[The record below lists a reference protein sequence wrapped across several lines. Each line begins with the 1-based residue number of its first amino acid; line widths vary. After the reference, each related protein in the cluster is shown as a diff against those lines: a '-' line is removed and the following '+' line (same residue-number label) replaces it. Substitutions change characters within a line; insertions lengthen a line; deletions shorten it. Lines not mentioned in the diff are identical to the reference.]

1 MAEPHDPALDLL
13 KKIYGYP
20 AFRGQQAE
28 IIAHVV
34 AGGDAFVL
42 MPTGGGKS
50 LCYQIPAL
58 LRPGVG
64 VVISPLI
71 ALMQDQVD
79 ALTQL
84 GIRAAAINSAM
95 PPGDVAQTKRR
106 LREGALDLVYVAPER
121 LLLDDFLAL
130 LDESP
135 LALFAIDEAHCVSQW
150 GHDFRPHYTQLSLL
164 ADRFPRVPR
173 LALTATADG
182 PTRKDIVE
190 RLRLAGGRTFVAGFD
205 RPNIR
210 YAIVEKN
217 EPRTQLL
224 RFIRESHPRDAG
236 IVYCL
241 SRKGVDETAE
251 WLGRQGCT
259 ALPYHA
265 GMTAEDRARN
275 QERFLRD
282 DQTIMA
288 ATIAFGMGIDKP
300 DVRFVVHLNLPRN
313 IEAYYQETGRAGRD
327 GLPADA
333 LLLYSLQDAVQQRR
347 FIDEGDAP
355 EAQKRIEHRKLNA
368 LLGLCESAAC
378 RRQILLEYFG
388 DASGPCGNCDTC
400 LEPPPTFDATVAAQK
415 AISCCYRTGERFGVG
430 YLAGVLLGETDER
443 IASFGHDRISTYGI
457 GKELGRDEWQGIYR
471 QLVALHLLTPDGEYG
486 GLRITPQGLAFLKT
500 KAPLHLR
507 RPALRK
513 KTRRRDRT
521 PALAAAALDPE
532 TSPDHALFAAM
543 KAKRLELA
551 RAQNV
556 PPYVIFHDRVLLEIA
571 ARKPA
576 TLAALSQIGGVGQN
590 KLERYGAIFLAVIA
604 GHETDQLLVEAG
616 SDLVADPDAG

>member
-1 MAEPHDPALDLL
+1 MTAPPDAALDLL
-13 KKIYGYP
+13 RKVYGYP

-34 AGGDAFVL
+34 AGKNAFVL

-79 ALTQL
+79 ALKQL
-84 GIRAAAINSAM
+84 GLRAAAINSAM
-95 PPGDVAQTKRR
+95 APGDVAQTKRR
-106 LREGALDLVYVAPER
+106 IREGALDLVYVAPER
-121 LLLDDFLAL
+121 LLLDEFLAL
-130 LDESP
+130 LHESP
-135 LALFAIDEAHCVSQW
+135 IALFAIDEAHCVSQW
-150 GHDFRPHYTQLSLL
+150 GHDFRPHYTQLSVL
-164 ADRFPRVPR
+164 AEQFPHVPR
-173 LALTATADG
+173 LALTATADH

-190 RLRLAGGRTFVAGFD
+190 RLHLTDGRSFIAGFD

-217 EPRTQLL
+217 EPRAQLL
-224 RFIRESHPRDAG
+224 RFIRENHPRDCG

-241 SRKGVDETAE
+241 SRKMVDETAD
-251 WLGRQGCT
+251 WLRAQGCA

-282 DQTIMA
+282 DNTIMV

-300 DVRFVVHLNLPRN
+300 DVRFVVHLSLPKN

-327 GLPADA
+327 GLPANA

-355 EAQKRIEHRKLNA
+355 DAQKRIEHQKLNS
-368 LLGLCESAAC
+368 LLGLCESAVC
-378 RRQILLEYFG
+378 RRQVLLGYFG
-388 DASGPCGNCDTC
+388 DTSGPCGNCDTC
-400 LEPPPTFDATVAAQK
+400 LEPPVTFDATVPAQK
-415 AISCCYRTGERFGVG
+415 AISCSYRTGERFGVG
-430 YLAGVLLGETDER
+430 YLVDVLLGEADER
-443 IASFGHDRISTYGI
+443 MTRFGHDQISTFGI
-457 GKELGRDEWQGIYR
+457 GKDLARAEWQGIYR
-471 QLVALHLLTPDGEYG
+471 QLVAMHLLTPDGEFG
-486 GLRITPQGLAFLKT
+486 GLRITPQGLAFLKSGE
-500 KAPLHLR
+500 PLHLR
-507 RPALRK
+507 RHVHRAK
-513 KTRRRDRT
+513 STRRDRQRTGAAPPEFEGT
-521 PALAAAALDPE
+521 PD
-532 TSPDHALFAAM
+532 DALFAAM

-556 PPYVIFHDRVLLEIA
+556 PPYVIFHDRVLIELA

-576 TLAALSQIGGVGQN
+576 TLAAMSQISGIGQS
-590 KLERYGAIFLAVIA
+590 KLDNYGKIFLAVISN
-604 GHETDQLLVEAG
+604 HETNQLLAEAG
-616 SDLVADPDAG
+616 SDLPLG

>member
-1 MAEPHDPALDLL
+1 MRRCMTATPDAALDLL
-13 KKIYGYP
+13 RKVYGYP

-34 AGGDAFVL
+34 AGRNAFVL

-84 GIRAAAINSAM
+84 GLRAATINSALA
-95 PPGDVAQTKRR
+95 PGDVAQTKRR
-106 LREGALDLVYVAPER
+106 IREGALDLVYVAPER
-121 LLLDDFLAL
+121 LLLDEFLAL
-130 LDESP
+130 LHESP
-135 LALFAIDEAHCVSQW
+135 IALFAIDEAHCVSQW
-150 GHDFRPHYTQLSLL
+150 GHDFRPHYTQLSVL
-164 ADRFPRVPR
+164 ADQFPHVPR
-173 LALTATADG
+173 LALTATADH

-190 RLRLAGGRTFVAGFD
+190 RLHLADGRTFIAGFD

-217 EPRTQLL
+217 EPRQQLL
-224 RFIRESHPRDAG
+224 RFIRENHPRDCG

-241 SRKGVDETAE
+241 SRKMVDETAD
-251 WLGRQGCT
+251 WLRGHGCT

-282 DQTIMA
+282 DNTIMV

-300 DVRFVVHLNLPRN
+300 DVRFVVHLNIPKN

-327 GLPADA
+327 GLPANA

-355 EAQKRIEHRKLNA
+355 EAQKRIEHQKLNS
-368 LLGLCESAAC
+368 LLGLCESTIC
-378 RRQILLEYFG
+378 RRQILLGYFG
-388 DASGPCGNCDTC
+388 DTSGPCGNCDTC
-400 LEPPPTFDATVAAQK
+400 LDPPVTFDATVPAQK
-415 AISCCYRTGERFGVG
+415 AISCSYRTGERFGVG
-430 YLAGVLLGETDER
+430 YLVDVLLGEADER
-443 IASFGHDRISTYGI
+443 MTRFGHDQISTFGI
-457 GKELGRDEWQGIYR
+457 GKELGRAEWQSIYR
-471 QLVALHLLTPDGEYG
+471 QLVAMHLLTPDGEFG
-486 GLRITPQGLAFLKT
+486 GLRITPQGLAFLKG
-500 KAPLHLR
+500 KEPLQLR
-507 RPALRK
+507 RHVHRQK
-513 KTRRRDRT
+513 SKRRDRQRTGATVTEFEGT
-521 PALAAAALDPE
+521 PD
-532 TSPDHALFAAM
+532 DALFAAM

-556 PPYVIFHDRVLLEIA
+556 PPYVIFHDRVLIELA

-576 TLAALSQIGGVGQN
+576 NLAAMSQVSGIGQS
-590 KLERYGAIFLAVIA
+590 KLDHYGKIFLAVISN
-604 GHETDQLLVEAG
+604 HETNQLLAEAG
-616 SDLVADPDAG
+616 SDLPLV

>member
-1 MAEPHDPALDLL
+1 MALSPDPALDLL
-13 KKIYGYP
+13 QRVYGYP

-34 AGGDAFVL
+34 AGRNAFVL

-95 PPGDVAQTKRR
+95 APAEVAQTRRR

-121 LLLDDFLAL
+121 LLMDEFLAL
-130 LDESP
+130 LRESP
-135 LALFAIDEAHCVSQW
+135 IALFAIDEAHCVSQW
-150 GHDFRPHYTQLSLL
+150 GHDFRPHYTQLSVL
-164 ADRFPRVPR
+164 AEHFPHVPR

-190 RLRLAGGRTFVAGFD
+190 RLHLTDGRTFVAGFD

-210 YAIVEKN
+210 YAIMEKS
-217 EPRTQLL
+217 EPRQQVL
-224 RFIRESHPRDAG
+224 RFIRESHPRDCG

-241 SRKGVDETAE
+241 SRKMVDETAD
-251 WLGRQGCT
+251 WLRSQGFT

-265 GMTAEDRARN
+265 GMTAEDRSRN

-282 DQTIMA
+282 DQTIMV

-300 DVRFVVHLNLPRN
+300 DVRFVVHLSLPRN

-327 GLPADA
+327 GLPANA

-355 EAQKRIEHRKLNA
+355 EAQKRIEHQKLNA
-368 LLGLCESAAC
+368 LLGLCESAVC
-378 RRQILLEYFG
+378 RRQTLLAYFG
-388 DASGPCGNCDTC
+388 DTSAPCGNCDTC
-400 LEPPPTFDATVAAQK
+400 LEPPVTFDATIAAQK
-415 AISCCYRTGERFGVG
+415 AISCSYRTGERFGVG
-430 YLAGVLLGETDER
+430 YLVDVLLGETDER
-443 IASFGHDRISTYGI
+443 ISSFGHDRISTYGI
-457 GKELGRDEWQGIYR
+457 GKELGRSEWQGIYR

-486 GLRITPQGLAFLKT
+486 GLRITPQGLAFLKNKT
-500 KAPLHLR
+500 PLHLR
-507 RPALRK
+507 QQAARPK
-513 KTRRRDRT
+513 SRRRDR
-521 PALAAAALDPE
+521 ARVAASSTIDVE
-532 TSPDHALFAAM
+532 NNPDHALFAAL

-556 PPYVIFHDRVLLEIA
+556 PPYVIFHDRVLLELA

-576 TLAALSQIGGVGQN
+576 TLAAMSQVSGVGQS
-590 KLERYGAIFLAVIA
+590 KLEHYGAIFLAVIA
-604 GHETDQLLVEAG
+604 HHENDLLLEEAG
-616 SDLVADPDAG
+616 SDLVGD